1 MEKCAVMF
9 WKYHVHKIF
18 IMLLYNLNQLD
29 VTTHLKKFIKLGN
42 TILIATNCFVLLN
55 LNK

>member
-18 IMLLYNLNQLD
+18 NMLLYNLNQLD

-42 TILIATNCFVLLN
+42 TIIIATNWFCFIEF
-55 LNK
+55 K